1 MQHRRGGGR
10 DRRPYG
16 DRPDRGARDDRG
28 GFGAPRDER
37 GGFAGPRDDR
47 GGYGRREERGGFG
60 APPRRDRFP
69 ARGDDGGMSLRL
81 DPRRLGTLKQIA
93 AEQGLRPG
101 ELVTRWVEE
110 RIDSERGGGRA
121 AVPSPK
127 PDVVAELTAR
137 LDALT
142 RRVDAL
148 AGGEGAAQPA
158 IEPESTQPAPPQQRS
173 GSAETAE
180 PVETPEA
187 ELPEAEAAPAR
198 RARRPRAEGN
208 GRGPKI
214 ALHDEIIAVISER
227 GPMSAADLAS
237 AITERGRYTAP
248 RSGKPL
254 DAATVSARVSNP
266 VYRSRFRRENGRIAL
281 AE

>member
-1 MQHRRGGGR
+1 
-10 DRRPYG
+10 
-16 DRPDRGARDDRG
+16 
-28 GFGAPRDER
+28 
-37 GGFAGPRDDR
+37 
-47 GGYGRREERGGFG
+47 
-60 APPRRDRFP
+60 
-69 ARGDDGGMSLRL
+69 MSLRL

-110 RIDSERGGGRA
+110 RIDSERGGGRSTA
-121 AVPSPK
+121 PTPRA
-127 PDVVAELTAR
+127 DVVAELTAR

-148 AGGEGAAQPA
+148 AGGDAAAQPS
-158 IEPESTQPAPPQQRS
+158 IEPESTQPVPTPR
-173 GSAETAE
+173 AETVEPAQPAE
-180 PVETPEA
+180 APEA

-198 RARRPRAEGN
+198 RARRSRAEGN

>member
-1 MQHRRGGGR
+1 MQHRRGGGGR

-16 DRPDRGARDDRG
+16 DRPDRPERPPRDDRG
-28 GFGAPRDER
+28 GFGP
-37 GGFAGPRDDR
+37 PRDDR
-47 GGYGRREERGGFG
+47 GGYGRRDERASFG

-81 DPRRLGTLKQIA
+81 DPRRLGTLKQMA

-110 RIDSERGGGRA
+110 RIDTERGGGRMPA
-121 AVPSPK
+121 PSPR
-127 PDVVAELTAR
+127 PDALAEITAR
-137 LDALT
+137 LDALS

-148 AGGEGAAQPA
+148 AGSGGPAAAPTPPPA
-158 IEPESTQPAPPQQRS
+158 PEPEAT
-173 GSAETAE
+173 E
-180 PVETPEA
+180 PVSQPQPTEPPE
-187 ELPEAEAAPAR
+187 EEAAPAR
-198 RARRPRAEGN
+198 RARRSRSEGN
-208 GRGPKI
+208 GRGPRI

-227 GPMSAADLAS
+227 GPLSAADLAS
-237 AITERGRYTAP
+237 AITERGRYSAP